1 MNVKLIASKSTRSD
15 FYGPLKMVI
24 NLEFNTTNSSIP
36 VGTYE
41 FAEGNEVNTFS
52 AGTVDY
58 ATKTFGASLM
68 QYRQAS
74 DLTSVRHTWRIKSGS
89 VTVNEDGSIV
99 AEGKID
105 NGKNFAFTYTPAQ

>member
-1 MNVKLIASKSTRSD
+1 
-15 FYGPLKMVI
+15 MVI
-24 NLEFNTTNSSIP
+24 NLEFNTPDSTLH

-41 FAEGNEVNTFS
+41 FAEGNELNTFS

-58 ATKTFGASLM
+58 AAKTFGASLM
-68 QYRQAS
+68 QYCKSA
-74 DLTSVRHTWRIKSGS
+74 DLTSVCHTWRIKSGS